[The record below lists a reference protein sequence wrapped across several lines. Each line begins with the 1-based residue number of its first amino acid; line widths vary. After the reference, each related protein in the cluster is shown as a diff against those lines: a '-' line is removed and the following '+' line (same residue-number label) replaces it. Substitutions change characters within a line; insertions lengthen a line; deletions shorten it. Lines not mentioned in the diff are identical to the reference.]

1 MRRLSPPPAPHQIPA
16 AAAPTSRGAT
26 AIVLAVAALASACA
40 TVQPHSAATLPAL
53 TLPAQWSDS
62 AAATATAASSNSAA
76 LATWWQHFNDP
87 LLSALVSDALQ
98 ANTSVASARAAL
110 QQARAQREV
119 SAAGLSPQLNAS
131 GSAQRSRSATSAN
144 TSTSSLFKAGLDA
157 SWEPDVFGGN
167 HAAVTA
173 SDADARTSAAQLAQ
187 TQVSIAAEVA
197 LAYLDV
203 RGTQARLG
211 IARDN
216 LASQLETLQ
225 LTRWRAQAGLASTLD
240 TEQAQTSADQ
250 TRATIPPLET
260 TLAQSRH
267 ALAVL
272 TGQTP
277 AALDARLAAV
287 LPLPQPAETLALTL
301 PADTLRQ
308 RPDVQAAEAAVQAA
322 AARIDQAQAAR
333 LPSFALSGSL
343 GLSALSLGGS
353 TTALAALL
361 GSVSAPLWDGGA
373 GAATV
378 NVRQAQLTQAQEAWR
393 ASVLTALQDSEDALV
408 ALRQDR
414 ERVTYLKSAST
425 AANSA
430 ALLARQ
436 RYASGLIDFQTVLQ
450 TQRTAL
456 STQDSL
462 ASAQA
467 SVSADHVR
475 LYKALGG
482 GWTPTAQ

>member
-1 MRRLSPPPAPHQIPA
+1 
-16 AAAPTSRGAT
+16 
-26 AIVLAVAALASACA
+26 
-40 TVQPHSAATLPAL
+40 
-53 TLPAQWSDS
+53 
-62 AAATATAASSNSAA
+62 
-76 LATWWQHFNDP
+76 
-87 LLSALVSDALQ
+87 
-98 ANTSVASARAAL
+98 
-110 QQARAQREV
+110 
-119 SAAGLSPQLNAS
+119 
-131 GSAQRSRSATSAN
+131 
-144 TSTSSLFKAGLDA
+144 
-157 SWEPDVFGGN
+157 
-167 HAAVTA
+167 
-173 SDADARTSAAQLAQ
+173 
-187 TQVSIAAEVA
+187 
-197 LAYLDV
+197 
-203 RGTQARLG
+203 
-211 IARDN
+211 
-216 LASQLETLQ
+216 
-225 LTRWRAQAGLASTLD
+225 
-240 TEQAQTSADQ
+240 
-250 TRATIPPLET
+250 
-260 TLAQSRH
+260 
-267 ALAVL
+267 VL

>member
-1 MRRLSPPPAPHQIPA
+1 MRHPSPPTAATSVPALRPTPPA
-16 AAAPTSRGAT
+16 TSRGAT

-40 TVQPHSAATLPAL
+40 VVQPHTAATLPVMAL
-53 TLPAQWSDS
+53 PTEWQQASPAPTAGGPS
-62 AAATATAASSNSAA
+62 ATP

-98 ANTSVASARAAL
+98 ANTSVAGARAAL
-110 QQARAQREV
+110 QQARAQRDV
-119 SAAGLSPQLNAS
+119 SAAGLSPQVRAT
-131 GSAQRSRSATSAN
+131 GSAQRSASSNSNA
-144 TSTSSLFKAGLDA
+144 SSLFKAGLDA

-167 HAAVTA
+167 HATVTA
-173 SDADARTSAAQLAQ
+173 SEADARASAAQLAQ

-203 RGTQARLG
+203 RSAQARLG
-211 IARDN
+211 LSRDN

-225 LTRWRAQAGLASTLD
+225 LTRWREQAGLASRLD
-240 TEQAQTSADQ
+240 TDQAQTAADQ
-250 TRATIPPLET
+250 TRATLAPLET

-277 AALDARLAAV
+277 AALDARLSAV
-287 LPLPQPAETLALTL
+287 LPLPQPADTLALTL

-333 LPSFALSGSL
+333 LPSFSLSGSL

-378 NVRQAQLTQAQEAWR
+378 NLRQAQLMQAQEAWR
-393 ASVLTALQDSEDALV
+393 ASVLTALKDSEDALV

-414 ERVTYLKSAST
+414 ERVTHLKSAT
-425 AANSA
+425 AAAHSA

-482 GWTPTAQ
+482 GWTPTAP